1 MTNFG
6 KLKIKLLTKLTESYA
21 SNNKGEIKDLV
32 NKLKSNK
39 SLSEMYMFYENI
51 ENLNISSKDK
61 AKLYVE
67 SIEPILVEKTKSLKK
82 EIKEFDKSIKGVV
95 AESNLLYN
103 DLDILSEETNMHN
116 IASKIDAR
124 ENLIFHLIQEKKKE
138 IFEKPS
144 VQIENHSLLNAVL
157 VNNFNIKYS
166 DFLNEEQKETFNKI
180 VSMTDEEL
188 INEMN
193 SVKKELNNKL
203 DSLLKESTEDSVVS
217 KLTNVKLEVEKS
229 EISKFNYYKLIELK
243 NGLIWFFFIGK
254 QLLLINRL

>member
-6 KLKIKLLTKLTESYA
+6 ELKTKLLAKLTESYT

-67 SIEPILVEKTKSLKK
+67 SIEPILIEKMKSLKK
-82 EIKEFDKSIKGVV
+82 EMKDFGKSLKEVV
-95 AESNLLYN
+95 VESNSLYN

-124 ENLIFHLIQEKKKE
+124 ENLMSHLLKDKKKE
-138 IFEKPS
+138 VFEKPS
-144 VQIENHSLLNAVL
+144 VQIENHSLLNTVL
-157 VNNFNIKYS
+157 VNNFNIKYG

-180 VSMTDEEL
+180 VSMTNEEL

-203 DSLLKESTEDSVVS
+203 DSLLKESTEDSVTS

-229 EISKFNYYKLIELK
+229 EVSKFNYYKLIELK
-243 NGLIWFFFIGK
+243 NGLI
-254 QLLLINRL
+254 